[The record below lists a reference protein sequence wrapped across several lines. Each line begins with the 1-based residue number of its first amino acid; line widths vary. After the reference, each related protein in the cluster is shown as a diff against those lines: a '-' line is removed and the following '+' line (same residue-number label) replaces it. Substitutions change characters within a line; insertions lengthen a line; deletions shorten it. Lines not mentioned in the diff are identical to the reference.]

1 MKKTLLLSIAV
12 LFLAGYCVAQ
22 QQLSF
27 PFQGGKEVMTKFFK
41 DNVVVSPEI
50 IQKRAVGIVI
60 FKFTADIKGKITKM
74 VIYYADDA
82 VFAEPVADAIKKSNH
97 KWVIPDYEKSHD
109 YIIPFSFSF
118 NTPVADTVEMEKPFF
133 DGYRSRKPITT
144 NNQVPLDL
152 ATLLPPVIVKYD
164 ITR

>member
-1 MKKTLLLSIAV
+1 MKKALVLLTAIFIS
-12 LFLAGYCVAQ
+12 GYCMAQ
-22 QQLSF
+22 EQLSF
-27 PFQGGKEVMTKFFK
+27 PFQGGKEVMTRFFR

-50 IQKRAVGIVI
+50 IQKRAVGMVI
-60 FKFTADIKGKITKM
+60 FKFTADTKGKITKM
-74 VIYYADDA
+74 IIYYADDTILA
-82 VFAEPVADAIKKSNH
+82 GPVADAIKKSNH
-97 KWVIPDYEKSHD
+97 KWIIPDYEKSHD

-118 NTPVADTVEMEKPFF
+118 NTPVADTVEMEKPFY

-164 ITR
+164 ITP